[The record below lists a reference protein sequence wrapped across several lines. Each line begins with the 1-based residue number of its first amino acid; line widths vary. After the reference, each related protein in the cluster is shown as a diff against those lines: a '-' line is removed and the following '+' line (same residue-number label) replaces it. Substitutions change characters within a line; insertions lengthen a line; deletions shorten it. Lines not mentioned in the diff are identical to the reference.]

1 MSLRPPSRY
10 TASALSGGGGQVGD
24 AANPLD
30 HEIAAE
36 KAASLGRAGD
46 RVKRALH
53 QLAEAEQASPAR
65 SALLKDAAEA
75 VYAYFI
81 QRELCGLRRHHD
93 AIREYRIPREV
104 LARLGAS

>member
-10 TASALSGGGGQVGD
+10 ANSAAAGGQ
-24 AANPLD
+24 AAGFGPGPLD

-36 KAASLGRAGD
+36 KAASLGRAGE
-46 RVKRALH
+46 RAEKALR
-53 QLAEAEQASPAR
+53 QLLAAERADPAR
-65 SALLKDAAEA
+65 GALLKAAADA

-81 QRELCGLRRHHD
+81 QREVCGMRRH
-93 AIREYRIPREV
+93 AEVTRELGIPREV